1 MEALALVGAAA
12 HEHWSAIFLLIAF
25 LTVAIHELGHLL
37 AGWAVGF
44 HFSSVQI
51 GPFVLQKEYGVL
63 RAQMSFDMMTLG
75 HAGMYADRVSKLRRR
90 LLIFIGGGPMANV
103 LTILVVILAGRLTLP
118 GPDSPVGT
126 AAGQFAAISL
136 LLAMLSIF
144 PQSSNDGGLLEM
156 LLCNPL
162 AARRFMSTSALA
174 AQYNQGTR
182 ARD

>member
-1 MEALALVGAAA
+1 
-12 HEHWSAIFLLIAF
+12 
-25 LTVAIHELGHLL
+25 
-37 AGWAVGF
+37 
-44 HFSSVQI
+44 
-51 GPFVLQKEYGVL
+51 
-63 RAQMSFDMMTLG
+63 MSFDMMTLG